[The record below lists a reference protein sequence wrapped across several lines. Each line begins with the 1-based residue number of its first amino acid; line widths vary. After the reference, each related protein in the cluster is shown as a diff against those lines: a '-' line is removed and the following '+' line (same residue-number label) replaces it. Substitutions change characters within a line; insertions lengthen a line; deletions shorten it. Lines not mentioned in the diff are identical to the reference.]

1 MPHLELPANDLR
13 PTLDYPLYETD
24 LHRLVVWLAQRLTPL
39 VMDLRV
45 SGADHL
51 PTSGPVVVT
60 CNHLVNFDVF
70 PLQLAL
76 PRMVFYMGKAE
87 LFQNRLV
94 HAVFRRMG
102 AFPVYRGERD
112 TWALEH
118 ARQVLAS
125 GQLVAMFPE
134 GTRSR
139 GKGLA
144 LAKPGAAK
152 LAIEMSCPVLVVSI
166 DGIQRIFK
174 TFPRR
179 TVVNVVIAPLIV
191 PRPDESPVSLTDHI
205 MFTMAANLPESLR
218 GVYAEIPKGFKQ
230 QVARDD
236 AGVPYQANPGIRLEL
251 HKLARPWQVWAR
263 RRSRQAR
270 NWLERVAKRLGR

>member
-1 MPHLELPANDLR
+1 MTRLELPENDIR
-13 PTLDYPLYETD
+13 PHLDYPLYETD
-24 LHRLVVWLAQRLTPL
+24 LHKFIVWLAHRLTPL

-45 SGADHL
+45 SGVEHL
-51 PTSGPVVVT
+51 PDSGAAVVT

-112 TWALEH
+112 SWALEH
-118 ARQVLAS
+118 ARKVLAS
-125 GQLVAMFPE
+125 GQIVAMFPE

-152 LAIEMSCPVLVVSI
+152 LAIEMNCPVLVVSI
-166 DGIQRIFK
+166 DGIQNLLK

-191 PRPDESPVSLTDHI
+191 PKPHESPLALTDQI

-218 GVYAEIPKGFKQ
+218 GVYAQMPKGFK
-230 QVARDD
+230 
-236 AGVPYQANPGIRLEL
+236 
-251 HKLARPWQVWAR
+251 
-263 RRSRQAR
+263 S
-270 NWLERVAKRLGR
+270 